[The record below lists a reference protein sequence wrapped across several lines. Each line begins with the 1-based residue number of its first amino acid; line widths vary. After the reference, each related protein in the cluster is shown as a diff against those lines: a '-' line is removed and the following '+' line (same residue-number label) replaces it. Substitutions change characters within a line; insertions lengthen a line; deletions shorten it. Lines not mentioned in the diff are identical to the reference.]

1 MQSAAVMS
9 AMQHPDTDGRMS
21 WLRAVCRDACSP
33 ARGVFCFVG
42 WNKAFA
48 ALADLARYGA
58 WTVWL
63 PEWLGRLVGW
73 SEMACAVA
81 LLGVLV
87 PGRERIA
94 RAAAAILAAN
104 QVVAGAM
111 HLVHAE
117 SARCHKMRCLWHFC
131 CGIVL
136 AAANSRSGTRIL
148 PVTAS
153 SDSPWRP
160 RAPAA

>member
-1 MQSAAVMS
+1 MRVSWRRACTATVAVLLAAFFS
-9 AMQHPDTDGRMS
+9 
-21 WLRAVCRDACSP
+21 
-33 ARGVFCFVG
+33 FVG

-104 QVVAGAM
+104 QVVAATM

-117 SARCHKMRCLWHFC
+117 FGALPQNAVLVALLL
-131 CGIVL
+131 GIVL
-136 AAANSRSGTRIL
+136 AAAKLTQRT
-148 PVTAS
+148 THS
-153 SDSPWRP
+153 SSHGVVG
-160 RAPAA
+160 

>member
-1 MQSAAVMS
+1 MRV
-9 AMQHPDTDGRMS
+9 S
-21 WLRAVCRDACSP
+21 WLRAGAATLAVMLA
-33 ARGVFCFVG
+33 AFFCFVG

-81 LLGVLV
+81 LLTIFV

-94 RAAAAILAAN
+94 RASAAILAAN
-104 QVVAGAM
+104 QVVAAAM
-111 HLVHAE
+111 HLAHGELGALPQNAVLVA
-117 SARCHKMRCLWHFC
+117 LLL
-131 CGIVL
+131 GVVL
-136 AAANSRSGTRIL
+136 AAGKLTQRNTH
-148 PVTAS
+148 PAS
-153 SDSPWRP
+153 HGVVG
-160 RAPAA
+160 

>member
-1 MQSAAVMS
+1 
-9 AMQHPDTDGRMS
+9 MS
-21 WLRAVCRDACSP
+21 WLRAGAATLAVLLA
-33 ARGVFCFVG
+33 AFFCFVG

-48 ALADLARYGA
+48 TLADLTRYGA

-117 SARCHKMRCLWHFC
+117 FGALPQNAVLSALLL
-131 CGIVL
+131 GIVL
-136 AAANSRSGTRIL
+136 AAAKLTQRNTH
-148 PVTAS
+148 S
-153 SDSPWRP
+153 SSHGVVG
-160 RAPAA
+160 

>member
-1 MQSAAVMS
+1 MS
-9 AMQHPDTDGRMS
+9 C
-21 WLRAVCRDACSP
+21 LRAGAATLAVLLAAFFS
-33 ARGVFCFVG
+33 FVG

-81 LLGVLV
+81 LLTIFV

-104 QVVAGAM
+104 QVVAAAM

-117 SARCHKMRCLWHFC
+117 LGALPQNAVLVALLL
-131 CGIVL
+131 GVVL
-136 AAANSRSGTRIL
+136 AAGKLTQRNTH
-148 PVTAS
+148 PS
-153 SDSPWRP
+153 SQGVVG
-160 RAPAA
+160 